1 MSFFFSCVITILS
14 RFSLIPNKA
23 LWSSLLIPLVCTRRS
38 ITARASCGATWMNS
52 CSSSVRSGSS
62 SSSLSSSI
70 LCFFI
75 YLFSKT
81 LLNWS
86 SFPIHHLLIERRVKT
101 WNFIININIFL
112 SYEIFFIVIH
122 LCELFE
128 ELSKLVIQ
136 LRLVILNTS
145 SHNAKLCKTILK
157 SRFWNLFPSGW

>member
-1 MSFFFSCVITILS
+1 MHKTINYCESFMWCHLDEFLFIFSAIRFFIIFTLKLD
-14 RFSLIPNKA
+14 SL
-23 LWSSLLIPLVCTRRS
+23 
-38 ITARASCGATWMNS
+38 
-52 CSSSVRSGSS
+52 
-62 SSSLSSSI
+62 
-70 LCFFI
+70 FI

-112 SYEIFFIVIH
+112 SYEIVFIVIH

-136 LRLVILNTS
+136 LRFVILNNL
-145 SHNAKLCKTILK
+145 SHNAKLCKTIHN
-157 SRFWNLFPSGW
+157 SRFWNLFPSGC